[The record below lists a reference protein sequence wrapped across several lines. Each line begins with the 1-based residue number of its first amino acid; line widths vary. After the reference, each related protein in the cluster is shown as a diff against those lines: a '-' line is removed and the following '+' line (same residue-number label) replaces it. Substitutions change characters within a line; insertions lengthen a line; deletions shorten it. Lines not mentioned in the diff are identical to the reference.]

1 MAVWAGVLTFAVAAG
16 SAAAQ
21 DAARYQNCL
30 GIARSKP
37 DQALESARAWRAQ
50 GGGAPADHCAAMA
63 MIELRQYADAGQTL
77 EELAA
82 ASQLSPALLPAVW
95 GQAGNAWLL
104 DGRAER
110 AIAAFT
116 AGLQRAP
123 DSADLL
129 IDRGR
134 ALAAIEKWPE
144 AIADLDRALSV
155 EPDRLEAYT
164 YRASARRQSGDLPGA
179 GEDVELAL
187 ALQPDYVVAL
197 LERGYLR
204 AALKDAKGARADFLR
219 VRLLEAN
226 TPVADAAG
234 RALEEL
240 DVRVR

>member
-1 MAVWAGVLTFAVAAG
+1 
-16 SAAAQ
+16 
-21 DAARYQNCL
+21 
-30 GIARSKP
+30 
-37 DQALESARAWRAQ
+37 
-50 GGGAPADHCAAMA
+50 
-63 MIELRQYADAGQTL
+63 MIELRQYADAGQAL

-82 ASQLSPALLPAVW
+82 SSGLNPTLLPAVW

-110 AIAAFT
+110 AVAAFT

-204 AALKDAKGARADFLR
+204 AVLKDAKGARADFLR